1 LYSKKSTLGII
12 TNTEIIL
19 NWKTESQK
27 SLSLTLIYFR
37 TFGKHWFIYT
47 ILNSAPNNTYFSYF
61 TYYDDIQIC
70 VGFQPP
76 IFSFTFTTFCIFSIT
91 NFYENLT
98 WLPWYILLNP
108 DWFAVSVSPFIPC
121 ILAEDTAYTFTIAI
135 YSDFIDLWVLMIAI
149 QLNQIFHVLQISHIC
164 IYMLLYVC
172 VYLSLVIFVKQSA
185 KVNKF
190 TYGLINLLLNPF
202 YFLHFLFQIK

>member
-98 WLPWYILLNP
+98 WLPWYILLYCWLICSFCFSIYPLHISWRYSLHIYHSNILRFH
-108 DWFAVSVSPFIPC
+108 WFVGT
-121 ILAEDTAYTFTIAI
+121 D
-135 YSDFIDLWVLMIAI
+135 D
-149 QLNQIFHVLQISHIC
+149 SH
-164 IYMLLYVC
+164 
-172 VYLSLVIFVKQSA
+172 S
-185 KVNKF
+185 
-190 TYGLINLLLNPF
+190 T
-202 YFLHFLFQIK
+202 